1 MYFSS
6 IHAAKQQ
13 VNYCIFQEFEVQS
26 VSGLAND
33 STSEECVKGFRIA
46 GENMEIQFEVA
57 KSEDKLIP
65 AISFIST
72 IHFPFG
78 IFTVLV
84 ISDLVTVME
93 STITFQSA

>member
-1 MYFSS
+1 M
-6 IHAAKQQ
+6 
-13 VNYCIFQEFEVQS
+13 QS
-26 VSGLAND
+26 VSGLADD

-72 IHFPFG
+72 IFVVLLSLG
-78 IFTVLV
+78 IFTQRT
-84 ISDLVTVME
+84 DQTH
-93 STITFQSA
+93 